1 MKRERE
7 MQSDIVRII
16 RTYYKLLYAN
26 KCKNFKGN
34 RQILTKIRL
43 IKPNSRRNRK
53 PE

>member
-1 MKRERE
+1 MKREIE

-26 KCKNFKGN
+26 KCKNFKG
-34 RQILTKIRL
+34 QIPTKIRL

-53 PE
+53 CE